1 MSVMHAKSTVHDL
14 CVGSRGVNGIAVLQY
29 CSIAVLQYCSITVL
43 QYYSDML
50 DGSQPSVKR
59 LLQLQI
65 LPSFINLCIFKIS
78 CWTLE

>member
-1 MSVMHAKSTVHDL
+1 M
-14 CVGSRGVNGIAVLQY
+14 VLQY
-29 CSIAVLQYCSITVL
+29 CSIAVL

>member
-29 CSIAVLQYCSITVL
+29 CSIAVL